1 MGAGGGCHARYTRTN
16 ALRAK
21 YGAPCSFSCQNAR
34 VGPLELARHWSRFP
48 SVTRR
53 GLEYALWS
61 SVMRARA
68 RKLGSGLAV
77 ERAELD
83 REVSVPCDPAV
94 KVILDCIEFCEAKWR
109 AG

>member
-1 MGAGGGCHARYTRTN
+1 
-16 ALRAK
+16 
-21 YGAPCSFSCQNAR
+21 
-34 VGPLELARHWSRFP
+34 
-48 SVTRR
+48 
-53 GLEYALWS
+53 
-61 SVMRARA
+61 MRARA